1 MMNIMDE
8 NSDDELN
15 CIDDININFAYQ
27 KQLLENLKNKYNV
40 NITKPSTSSS
50 STSSQQSLSSK
61 SSSIKRTDSSNSNA
75 SSDQQYMQGVKSN
88 NNKISTKIA
97 NKNKPTKYENVT
109 VIIDFE
115 LLKTYD
121 QGILNELDSL
131 EIKYELKN
139 QLYSNLITWYYENDE
154 LDSAINTQCET
165 ALLILN
171 WKDVIDYV
179 SSNML
184 IKHIKS
190 ILEVLVGKKI
200 SLGLYG
206 FENYFRYWKL
216 QKQYDKQE
224 KNCNKKYC
232 DYKDSI
238 KISRYELEYVLT
250 ELELRHSCCHQFLEN
265 TQELTQ
271 IISQYTKSIAQLP
284 EKLEK
289 HEKFKNLD
297 FCMVKDARDCVLV
310 DKNGNGSRRLWQQQL
325 TAFDLVRL
333 ETAEA
338 ILSKYPTPSKLFQA
352 YSNCSKAEGIKLLE
366 DIPIRRAAGPLS
378 TTRRV
383 GPELSAKI
391 YNFFNATDGN
401 ALI

>member
-1 MMNIMDE
+1 MAQ
-8 NSDDELN
+8 NSDDDLH
-15 CIDDININFAYQ
+15 CIDDVNINFAYQ

-40 NITKPSTSSS
+40 NISKPSTSNTT
-50 STSSQQSLSSK
+50 STTSQQSLVSNTSSFK
-61 SSSIKRTDSSNSNA
+61 RIDSSSSDASSNQLF
-75 SSDQQYMQGVKSN
+75 DQRVKSN
-88 NNKISTKIA
+88 NCNKITTKTGI
-97 NKNKPTKYENVT
+97 NKSKPTIYENVT

-115 LLKTYD
+115 LLKNYD

-139 QLYSNLITWYYENDE
+139 QLYSNLVTWFYINNE
-154 LDSAINTQCET
+154 LDSAINSECAT
-165 ALLILN
+165 AILILN
-171 WKDVIDYV
+171 WKDVVNYI
-179 SSNML
+179 SSNTL
-184 IKHIKS
+184 INHIKS
-190 ILEVLVGKKI
+190 ILEVLVGKKLT
-200 SLGLYG
+200 LGLYG

-216 QKQYDKQE
+216 QKQYEKQE
-224 KNCNKKYC
+224 NTSNKKYS

-238 KISRYELEYVLT
+238 KISRYELQYVLT
-250 ELELRHSCCHQFLEN
+250 ELELRHSCCHRFIEN
-265 TQELTQ
+265 IQELTQ

-289 HEKFKNLD
+289 KKKFINLD
-297 FCMVKDARDCVLV
+297 FCMIKDNRDCVVV

-338 ILSKYPTPSKLFQA
+338 ILSKYPTPSKLFEA
-352 YSNCSKAEGIKLLE
+352 YSNCDSNAGVKLLE

-383 GPELSAKI
+383 GPELSTKI
-391 YNFFNATDGN
+391 YNFFNASDGN
-401 ALI
+401 TLI